1 MDQDWPLMEA
11 AMTIHQE
18 ICRYRAGSS
27 PCCGELGHDD
37 IAADAAELA
46 VYETARALGY
56 LTTQAARIAASYGR
70 TLNL

>member
-1 MDQDWPLMEA
+1 MGT

-18 ICRYRAGSS
+18 LRRCRTGKAPHIGQS
-27 PCCGELGHDD
+27 LHDD

-56 LTTQAARIAASYGR
+56 LTTQAARIAACYGQS
-70 TLNL
+70 LNL

>member
-1 MDQDWPLMEA
+1 
-11 AMTIHQE
+11 MTIHQE
-18 ICRYRAGSS
+18 IRRYRPDRPACFGQSLH
-27 PCCGELGHDD
+27 ED

-70 TLNL
+70 SLNL